1 MIRIGLVG
9 LGKIAHDQHIPS
21 LLANTDF
28 EIAASASHHG
38 EGPRGHTYPTIE
50 AMLAAEPS
58 LDAVSLCQPPQAR
71 FPAALAAIEAGRH
84 VLLEKPPGATVS
96 EVELLAERAREKG
109 VTLFATWHSRHAAAV
124 EPARAWLSGKR
135 IARVAIT
142 WKEDVR
148 RWHPGQAWIWEP
160 GGLGVF
166 DPGINALS
174 IATHILPPFFLKEGA
189 LSFPANRA
197 APIAADLSFATADG
211 APIAAAFDWRQTG
224 PQTWEILVE
233 AEGGTLRLIDGGA
246 KLEIDGQPQ
255 PLADEGEY
263 PSLYRHFAS
272 LVRAGE
278 SDVDLAP
285 LRHVA
290 DAFLRA
296 QPSRVEAFHD

>member
-9 LGKIAHDQHIPS
+9 LGKIANDQHIPS
-21 LLANTDF
+21 LLANPDF
-28 EIAASASHHG
+28 EIIASASHHG
-38 EGPRGHTYPTIE
+38 TSPRGNTYPTIE
-50 AMLAAEPS
+50 AMLAAEPQ

-71 FPAALAAIEAGRH
+71 FPAALAAIEAGKH
-84 VLLEKPPGATVS
+84 VMLEKPPGATVS
-96 EVELLAERAREKG
+96 EVEILAARARSKG

-124 EPARAWLSGKR
+124 GSARAWLSDKR
-135 IARVAIT
+135 IARVAIN

-174 IATHILPPFFLKEGA
+174 IATHILPPFFLTGGT

-197 APIAADLSFATADG
+197 APIAADLAFATAEG
-211 APIAAAFDWRQTG
+211 APVTAAFDWRQTG

-233 AEGGTLRLIDGGA
+233 TDGGTLRLIDGGA
-246 KLEIDGQPQ
+246 RLELDGTPQ
-255 PLADEGEY
+255 PLGEEGEY
-263 PSLYRHFAS
+263 PSLYRHFAA
-272 LVRAGE
+272 LVQGGR

-285 LRHVA
+285 LAHVA

-296 QPSRVEAFHD
+296 RSARVEAFDD